1 MSKRL
6 DISNFYLDPAPPLKC
21 MNIKPKVTNVIYIIP
36 IPEENNKHTHKKK
49 KTYYQTCHQPQ
60 NKLPTSMA
68 LQYLHQIKNL

>member
-36 IPEENNKHTHKKK
+36 IPEENNKHTNKKK
-49 KTYYQTCHQPQ
+49 KTLPDLSSTPKQTPNIHGSPIS
-60 NKLPTSMA
+60 TS
-68 LQYLHQIKNL
+68 N